1 MKNFVQPGD
10 VVTVTAPTGGVTS
23 GQLVIVAA
31 IVGVASTTQL
41 AGADVE
47 LATTGVFDLA
57 KNPPDA
63 LTVGQVAKVATGSNI
78 IATAGTL
85 GIGWVLQAA
94 GAGSTTARVKLV
106 PSVASPPTVLAAE
119 AKPGEG
125 HSGEHEHAGAGK
137 RTQH

>member
-1 MKNFVQPGD
+1 MKNFIQPGD
-10 VVTVTAPTGGVTS
+10 VVTVTTPAGGVTS

-31 IVGVASTTQL
+31 IVGVAATTQL

-106 PSVASPPTVLAAE
+106 PSVASPPTLLAEDANQ
-119 AKPGEG
+119 AKGHPAHGEP
-125 HSGEHEHAGAGK
+125 EHAGK
-137 RTQH
+137 VRH